1 MTDTFLI
8 HSPKHYSALLMD
20 PTPVVRHEALML
32 LIGGHP
38 EALQFARADGSFAFE
53 ALSGQMESSIAS
65 DDDFALL
72 QALDRLDD
80 ARASDDFVRVLMY
93 ASRPEAL
100 DIAAAALARWQGTGT
115 DWLGNALHD
124 PHRPHLHALAAQHID
139 SDAAPRDAIRAALVQ
154 VAAGSLDPLAAP
166 DVGDETLTPSY
177 LQELRGQ
184 YAADVRRIA
193 EAHGDGAFAALATT
207 FERLPAA
214 DQTWLLH
221 WGARLRSLPAINL
234 LDRLLASE
242 TTPPPLLTATLEAV
256 ATLGP
261 LAATLHARL
270 EQLARRLAAQN
281 GPPNESHE
289 ALTTALAAALQASAG
304 GHA

>member
-100 DIAAAALARWQGTGT
+100 DIAAAALAR
-115 DWLGNALHD
+115 
-124 PHRPHLHALAAQHID
+124 
-139 SDAAPRDAIRAALVQ
+139 
-154 VAAGSLDPLAAP
+154 
-166 DVGDETLTPSY
+166 
-177 LQELRGQ
+177 
-184 YAADVRRIA
+184 
-193 EAHGDGAFAALATT
+193 
-207 FERLPAA
+207 
-214 DQTWLLH
+214 
-221 WGARLRSLPAINL
+221 
-234 LDRLLASE
+234 
-242 TTPPPLLTATLEAV
+242 
-256 ATLGP
+256 
-261 LAATLHARL
+261 
-270 EQLARRLAAQN
+270 
-281 GPPNESHE
+281 
-289 ALTTALAAALQASAG
+289 
-304 GHA
+304 